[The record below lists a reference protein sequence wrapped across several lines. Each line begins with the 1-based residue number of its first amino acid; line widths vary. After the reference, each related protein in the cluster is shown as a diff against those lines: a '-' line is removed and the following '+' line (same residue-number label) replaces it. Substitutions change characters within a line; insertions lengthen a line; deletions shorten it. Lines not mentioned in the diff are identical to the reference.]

1 MSEANV
7 IIMQEKSPATS
18 QWIQHRHSKCEAPTV
33 AIKQAI
39 KGYLQWMAANEYTQS
54 TQKSYTLALVHFL
67 SFIETGGYCRDDI
80 FTRATLQRFKQL
92 KGPSCAC
99 AVTSLS
105 RYLHAQGKIGAPV
118 SLKKSPELLP
128 DLFEDYLHY
137 RRKYYQTSEHV
148 IRGSQR
154 VLGALAHFLD
164 QHGIQVPTL
173 RIEHIDAFLTD
184 FLKGFSEATR
194 RAYRC
199 HVRGF
204 LSYLYYERRMLS
216 KDLAPLVTGPPMFAR
231 STPPK
236 FLRKDEVK
244 KLFGALKYS
253 TAAELR
259 SAAIVHLAFL
269 LGLRPCEISSLKL
282 DDIDFGK
289 GQVCLRH
296 RKNNRPDRL
305 PLPEAAIKA
314 IAAYLVGGRTKSKLR
329 TLFLTLRPPYRPLRA
344 NLTGMCIRHC
354 MQSAGLDTHAY
365 WLRHTYAQNLLESGS
380 SLYEVKEM
388 LGHHSI
394 ESTRKYLHIH
404 IELMRKVLFDETL

>member
-1 MSEANV
+1 MEE
-7 IIMQEKSPATS
+7 QKTG
-18 QWIQHRHSKCEAPTV
+18 EAPTA

-39 KGYLQWMAANEYTQS
+39 KGYLQWMAVNGYTQS
-54 TQKSYTLALVHFL
+54 TQKNYKIALVHFL
-67 SFIETGGYCRDDI
+67 SFVEAGGYCWDDI
-80 FTRATLQRFKQL
+80 FTRTTLQRFKQR
-92 KGPSCAC
+92 KGQLCAC

-118 SLKKSPELLP
+118 SLKKSPDPLP
-128 DLFEDYLHY
+128 ALFEDYLHY
-137 RRKYYQTSEHV
+137 RRKYHQTPEQV
-148 IRGSQR
+148 ISVCRR

-164 QHGIQVPTL
+164 QHGIQVPAL
-173 RIEHIDAFLTD
+173 RIEHIDAFSAD
-184 FLKGFSEATR
+184 FLKGFSEATCHG
-194 RAYRC
+194 YRS

-204 LSYLYYERRMLS
+204 LSYLYYERRLLS

-231 STPPK
+231 SKPPK
-236 FLRKDEVK
+236 FLRKEDIK
-244 KLFGALKYS
+244 KLFAALKYA

-269 LGLRPCEISSLKL
+269 LGLRPCEISALKL

-289 GQVCLRH
+289 GQVCLRR

-314 IAAYLVGGRTKSKLR
+314 IAAYLVGGRPKSKRR
-329 TLFLTLRPPYRPLRA
+329 TLFLTLRPPYRPIGA

>member
-1 MSEANV
+1 MEE
-7 IIMQEKSPATS
+7 QKPG
-18 QWIQHRHSKCEAPTV
+18 EAPTA
-33 AIKQAI
+33 AIKQSI
-39 KGYLQWMAANEYTQS
+39 KDYLHWMAANGYTKN
-54 TQKSYTLALVHFL
+54 TQKNYRIGLFHFL
-67 SFIETGGYCRDDI
+67 SFVEVGGYCWDDI
-80 FTRATLQRFKQL
+80 FTRTTLQRFKQR
-92 KGPSCAC
+92 KGQLCAC

-118 SLKKSPELLP
+118 SLKKSPEPLP
-128 DLFEDYLHY
+128 AVFEDYLHY
-137 RRKYYQTSEHV
+137 RRKYHQTPVRV
-148 IRGSQR
+148 ISVCRG
-154 VLGALAHFLD
+154 VLAELARFLD
-164 QHGIQVPTL
+164 QHGIQVPAL
-173 RIEHIDAFLTD
+173 RIEHIDAFLAD
-184 FLKGFSEATR
+184 FLNGFSEATR
-194 RAYRC
+194 HGYRG

-204 LSYLYYERRMLS
+204 LSYLYSERRLLS
-216 KDLAPLVTGPPMFAR
+216 KDLAPLVTGPPMFER
-231 STPPK
+231 SKPPK

-244 KLFGALKYS
+244 KLFAALKYS

-259 SAAIVHLAFL
+259 TSAIVHLAFL
-269 LGLRPCEISSLKL
+269 LGLRPCEISSLTL

-289 GQVCLRH
+289 GQVCLRR

-314 IAAYLVGGRTKSKLR
+314 IAAYLVGGRAKSKHR
-329 TLFLTLRPPYRPLRA
+329 SLFLTLQPPYRPIAA
-344 NLTGMCIRHC
+344 NLTGMCIRNC
-354 MQSAGLDTHAY
+354 MKSAGLDAHAY

>member
-1 MSEANV
+1 MLEANV
-7 IIMQEKSPATS
+7 VIMKEKNSV
-18 QWIQHRHSKCEAPTV
+18 IEHRHSQCEAPTA
-33 AIKQAI
+33 AIRQAI
-39 KGYLQWMAANEYTQS
+39 KGYLQWMAANKYRQS
-54 TQKSYTLALVHFL
+54 TQKNYKIALDHFL
-67 SFIETGGYCRDDI
+67 SFIDASQYCREDI
-80 FTRATLQRFKQL
+80 FTRTTLQRFKQR
-92 KGPSCAC
+92 KGKSCAC

-118 SLKKSPELLP
+118 SLKKSPEPLP

-137 RRKYYQTSEHV
+137 RRKYHQPSEHV
-148 IRGSQR
+148 ISAIQR
-154 VLGALAHFLD
+154 VIGALARFLD
-164 QHGIQVPTL
+164 QQGIQVPAL
-173 RIEHIDAFLTD
+173 CIEHIDAFLTY
-184 FLKGFSEATR
+184 FLKGYSEATR
-194 RAYRC
+194 RAYRS

-204 LSYLYYERRMLS
+204 LSYLYYECRLLP

-231 STPPK
+231 RKPPK

-244 KLFGALKYS
+244 KLFGALKYA
-253 TAAELR
+253 TAVDLR

-289 GQVCLRH
+289 GQVCLRC

-305 PLPEAAIKA
+305 PLPDAAIKA
-314 IAAYLVGGRTKSKLR
+314 IAAYLVGGRAKSKHR
-329 TLFLTLRPPYRPLRA
+329 TVFLTLHPPYRPISA
-344 NLTGMCIRHC
+344 NLTGMCIRNC
-354 MQSAGLDTHAY
+354 MQSAGLDTRAY

-380 SLYEVKEM
+380 SLFEVKEM
-388 LGHHSI
+388 LGHRSI

>member
-1 MSEANV
+1 MED
-7 IIMQEKSPATS
+7 KKTG
-18 QWIQHRHSKCEAPTV
+18 EAPT
-33 AIKQAI
+33 ATIKQAI
-39 KGYLQWMAANEYTQS
+39 KGYLQWMAEYGYTKS
-54 TQKSYTLALVHFL
+54 TQKNYRIALDHFL
-67 SFIETGGYCRDDI
+67 SFIEAGGYCWDNI
-80 FTRATLQRFKQL
+80 FSRTTLQYFKQR
-92 KGPSCAC
+92 KGKLCAC

-105 RYLHAQGKIGAPV
+105 RYLHAQGKISAPV
-118 SLKKSPELLP
+118 SLKKSPDPLP
-128 DLFEDYLHY
+128 ALFEDYLHY
-137 RRKYYQTSEHV
+137 RRKYHQTPERVVSV
-148 IRGSQR
+148 CRR
-154 VLGALAHFLD
+154 VLSAFAHFLD
-164 QHGIQVPTL
+164 RHGIQVPTL

-184 FLKGFSEATR
+184 FLKGFSDATCHG
-194 RAYRC
+194 YRS

-204 LSYLYYERRMLS
+204 LSYLYSERRLLS

-231 STPPK
+231 SKPPK
-236 FLRKDEVK
+236 FLRKDEIK

-253 TAAELR
+253 TASELR
-259 SAAIVHLAFL
+259 TAAIVHLAFL
-269 LGLRPCEISSLKL
+269 LGLRPCEISFLKL

-289 GQVCLRH
+289 GQVCLRR

-314 IAAYLVGGRTKSKLR
+314 IAAYLVGGRAQSKHR
-329 TLFLTLRPPYRPLRA
+329 TVFLTLQPPYRPMSAHLI
-344 NLTGMCIRHC
+344 GMCVRNC

-388 LGHHSI
+388 LGHRSI